1 MNRFRQLKIQ
11 RRFRYK
17 GSYTTTVP
25 EIRLEGRW
33 LEKLGFN
40 EGDQIQIE
48 QQPHKLTITLLK
60 EAAQEQLQSL

>member
-48 QQPHKLTITLLK
+48 QQPQKLTITLLK
-60 EAAQEQLQSL
+60 ESQ